1 MRRISSESVCNKR
14 FLFRDFSIFA
24 NSFSVP
30 MVGMISE
37 AAFFFIDFLVS
48 SNQYRAAI
56 LANRRRR
63 FTDFHENISRK
74 NKILE
79 ILYFQKH
86 SFDLIFSIFSFLTL
100 IYSSLTRAANHLVQ
114 GGFSDL
120 GFYGP
125 PTTASQRLCEIA
137 CQKFGDSWFAGRGR

>member
-30 MVGMISE
+30 MVGMISD

-63 FTDFHENISRK
+63 FADFQKIFHE
-74 NKILE
+74 KI
-79 ILYFQKH
+79 
-86 SFDLIFSIFSFLTL
+86 
-100 IYSSLTRAANHLVQ
+100 
-114 GGFSDL
+114 
-120 GFYGP
+120 
-125 PTTASQRLCEIA
+125 
-137 CQKFGDSWFAGRGR
+137 KF